1 MNNSKIRHIDI
12 IIESMTKKDEKTT
25 DTVNDILNDKMKFRT
40 LISASNIQ
48 NVGVMR
54 MYLQNMVQSA

>member
-12 IIESMTKKDEKTT
+12 IIESMTKKDGKTT
-25 DTVNDILNDKMKFRT
+25 DTVNNILNDKIKFRT

-54 MYLQNMVQSA
+54 MYLENMVQSA

>member
-1 MNNSKIRHIDI
+1 MNNGKLRHIDI
-12 IIESMTKKDEKTT
+12 IIESMTKKGGKTT
-25 DTVNDILNDKMKFRT
+25 DTVNNILNDNIKFRT

-54 MYLQNMVQSA
+54 MYLENMVRSA

>member
-1 MNNSKIRHIDI
+1 MNNGKIRHIDI
-12 IIESMTKKDEKTT
+12 IIESMTKKDGKTT
-25 DTVNDILNDKMKFRT
+25 DTVNNILNDKIKFRT

-54 MYLQNMVQSA
+54 MYLENMVQSA